1 MLVLSVLCLALFG
14 HFGIWIALY
23 NRINA
28 TGLNRK
34 TIKRIEKG
42 IVLSCGL
49 IPIIGLGW
57 EWQRS
62 ESFGFLL
69 DWRYWSLASQC
80 YIGICVV
87 ALFGMAPRW
96 FLDRP
101 QFSLSNDRHQLI
113 HSESLNR
120 VHLEKPE
127 HIAGHSFRRMA
138 HLPANQITSLER
150 NCKKLFVDALPADI
164 AGLRIAHFSDVHFTG
179 QLGNSFYRLAVDWVR
194 DQQPDLIVLSGD
206 IVDYEHALSQIEPV
220 FDGLSARHGMYFIL
234 GNHDRRLANPLSVCE
249 RLESIGWSDVGRRN
263 STVSIG
269 RTQLEIIGN
278 EAPWFFRNTDAGT
291 AGGALASLTAGSTG
305 DRFRLGVSHSP
316 DQFGWG
322 ISNQCGLLLCGHTH
336 GGQIRFPWIG
346 PVISPS
352 WFGSRYASGVFY
364 GGGKTVM
371 HVSRG
376 VAGVH
381 PFRWGC
387 LPEVSI
393 LELAELHPIPL

>member
-1 MLVLSVLCLALFG
+1 MLVLSVLCLAFVG

-42 IVLSCGL
+42 IVIACGL
-49 IPIIGLGW
+49 IPILGLGL
-57 EWQRS
+57 EWQRT
-62 ESFGFLL
+62 ESLAFLF
-69 DWRYWSLASQC
+69 DWQLLSLASKA
-80 YIGICVV
+80 YITICVG
-87 ALFGMAPRW
+87 AFAFMAPFW
-96 FLDRP
+96 LLDRP
-101 QFSLSNDRHQLI
+101 PFVLRNDRHQLL

-120 VHLEKPE
+120 VHLENPE
-127 HIAGHSFRRMA
+127 HIVGQSFRRMA
-138 HLPANQITSLER
+138 HLPGNQITSLER
-150 NCKKLFVDALPADI
+150 NCKKLLVDGLPADM
-164 AGLRIAHFSDVHFTG
+164 AGMRIAHFSDVHFTG

-206 IVDYEHALSQIEPV
+206 IVDYAHALSQIEPV
-220 FDGLSARHGMYFIL
+220 FEGLTARHGMYFIL
-234 GNHDRRLANPLSVCE
+234 GNHDRRLANPFSVCE
-249 RLESIGWSDVGRRN
+249 RLCDIGWTDVGRRN

-269 RTQLEIIGN
+269 HATLEILGN
-278 EAPWFFRNTDAGT
+278 EAPWFYRNTDAVVED
-291 AGGALASLTAGSTG
+291 AALSHNESV
-305 DRFRLGVSHSP
+305 DHFRLGVSHSP

-322 ISNQCGLLLCGHTH
+322 ISNHCGLLLCGHTH

-346 PVISPS
+346 PVVTPS

-364 GGGKTVM
+364 GGAKTVM

-376 VAGVH
+376 VSGVH

-393 LELAELHPIPL
+393 LELSELHPLPL